1 MPVDCSC
8 ALSLGARSSARRTA
22 QALTGRILAQ
32 VLTTSRDIKTRLI
45 DSQPQTEQ
53 PVKLGGADS
62 GSVNVAKQNQS
73 NQSGGCC

>member
-1 MPVDCSC
+1 MRGLVVCTHSGCEKQRTTDRAGPHWAYPC
-8 ALSLGARSSARRTA
+8 ADGP
-22 QALTGRILAQ
+22 
-32 VLTTSRDIKTRLI
+32 RDIKTRLI

-62 GSVNVAKQNQS
+62 GSVNVAKQNQT

>member
-1 MPVDCSC
+1 MGCPCASC
-8 ALSLGARSSARRTA
+8 LGARSSARRTA
-22 QALTGRILAQ
+22 QALVGRIHAF
-32 VLTTSRDIKTRLI
+32 VLTVFRDIKTRLI

-62 GSVNVAKQNQS
+62 GSVNVAKQNQT